1 MNCHTVSMSCSVRF
15 ARLPISSRLIR
26 ASCFLVIIISLVLR
40 VCTYMHTRCIVFFL
54 YKIINMHPFQDIS
67 WITWAW
73 CYVAVWWNDKWQ
85 ANWEGAKIVY
95 GDTDSVFV
103 GRRRWSADGDVR
115 LCASTLESDKKQPEF
130 DGLRLFVV
138 DMFSWIHFSFRYH
151 YPLQCNRVTILAYV
165 EVQLKGYSLEEAF
178 QTGRQI
184 CAEVSWRFDGGF
196 WFWKMKSVANL
207 QSLNWQHH
215 LYINIRCYLPR
226 LVNFWVMGVTVDK
239 ALRKVLPF

>member
-1 MNCHTVSMSCSVRF
+1 MDNLGMMLCGGVVKWQVAGQLGRSKDCVRRHGLCF
-15 ARLPISSRLIR
+15 RR
-26 ASCFLVIIISLVLR
+26 ASQMIGRWGCETLCFNTGVWQETTRIWWFTV
-40 VCTYMHTRCIVFFL
+40 VCC
-54 YKIINMHPFQDIS
+54 
-67 WITWAW
+67 
-73 CYVAVWWNDKWQ
+73 
-85 ANWEGAKIVY
+85 
-95 GDTDSVFV
+95 
-103 GRRRWSADGDVR
+103 
-115 LCASTLESDKKQPEF
+115 
-130 DGLRLFVV
+130 
-138 DMFSWIHFSFRYH
+138 MFSWIHFSFRYH

-215 LYINIRCYLPR
+215 LYIDIRCYLPR